1 MDWAKHR
8 RRKAAA
14 KLHLQLNLQSFLPS
28 FAIIEEASHH
38 DDTRAPAL
46 CEGLQAGEIA
56 VFDKA
61 YVHFANLFNLTERG
75 IFWVTR
81 AKDNM
86 SYHVCCKR
94 LRKPEGNILRDDEI
108 TLCTSSSR
116 EQYPQRLRRVSAW
129 VEINGEWVVMD
140 FITNNF
146 DWAIECL
153 RSVSLPL
160 GHRSVLQANQTDPQ
174 SL

>member
-1 MDWAKHR
+1 MRIPLKIIT
-8 RRKAAA
+8 
-14 KLHLQLNLQSFLPS
+14 QNFLYSP
-28 FAIIEEASHH
+28 IIEEASHH

-94 LRKPEGNILRDDEI
+94 LRKPEGNM
-108 TLCTSSSR
+108 TCT
-116 EQYPQRLRRVSAW
+116 PK
-129 VEINGEWVVMD
+129 
-140 FITNNF
+140 T
-146 DWAIECL
+146 
-153 RSVSLPL
+153 
-160 GHRSVLQANQTDPQ
+160 VLN
-174 SL
+174 